1 MAHNRTTYAKRAA
14 RKLNLTSMT
23 FLPSTVVAAA
33 INAETTTTSHP
44 TSNNP
49 STVATGDPAD
59 AVTTVKSHHHVQN
72 VTEYLVEHDEL
83 EHGILANFSDMQTV
97 LLACISTLLP
107 LIIALGIAF
116 GVRHVWQK
124 YRNGGNG
131 LPWHKDACNRDSAVE
146 AQHQH
151 PHSGNAPVQAAT
163 RVLSAQ
169 DLVDSLDAPRYI
181 CETEVMEDVN
191 VTPAA
196 AMMEYTTSGNH
207 TGKNANGN
215 IITLT
220 LKNNHLIVETEE
232 RAITMEDNKP
242 TSKGYKDS
250 GCSFVVEVQPD
261 YDREET
267 EGTKGSSD
275 DMTAGITDQ
284 QALVHR
290 EEIPDDRSSGFENT
304 RLFGSTNTGLSQSDL
319 SISSQGSANPSYRYG
334 NQVEYDSGNL
344 GYPMYGGS
352 YECENYDILS
362 RKLEGRSKWVE
373 FDKSPD
379 IEKILLDDSRNL
391 TSEEDEDKSPEF
403 FGKSKNMS
411 SLQDVVSAAI
421 CEGTLEI
428 NSLPDAVRSNPNLQV
443 NGTTPNKLEIM
454 EQKALSNDFSGKTES
469 NKPVIT
475 GALLKDDVQ
484 EDAFQEQQRKLGNG
498 TLTPEHKGDNR
509 TTTDRKPEGSVFVP
523 SHKRA
528 GSIPPRL
535 IEETL
540 EMDRK
545 KSLDIYNKYSQIKT
559 STRSMLPSLSS
570 PKFEL
575 LQNEV
580 SPIEEK
586 ES

>member
-1 MAHNRTTYAKRAA
+1 MAETMTRNHTAYGKTTA
-14 RKLNLTSMT
+14 RKLNLTSM
-23 FLPSTVVAAA
+23 LPSTVVAAA
-33 INAETTTTSHP
+33 INAEATIP
-44 TSNNP
+44 TNP
-49 STVATGDPAD
+49 STVVTGDPA
-59 AVTTVKSHHHVQN
+59 AVTTVKPHHHVYN
-72 VTEYLVEHDEL
+72 VTGYLVEHDEL
-83 EHGILANFSDMQTV
+83 DHSILASFSDIQTV

-116 GVRHVWQK
+116 GVRHVWRK
-124 YRNGGNG
+124 YRNDRDSGDG
-131 LPWHKDACNRDSAVE
+131 LPWYKSACTRDNAVE
-146 AQHQH
+146 SQRRHS
-151 PHSGNAPVQAAT
+151 HSGNVPVQAAT

-169 DLVDSLDAPRYI
+169 DLVNGLDVPRYM
-181 CETEVMEDVN
+181 CETEVMEDVS
-191 VTPAA
+191 VAGG
-196 AMMEYTTSGNH
+196 MVEFTTSGNH
-207 TGKNANGN
+207 TSKNANGN

-232 RAITMEDNKP
+232 RAVTMEDNKP
-242 TSKGYKDS
+242 TARYKDS

-261 YDREET
+261 YDREEV
-267 EGTKGSSD
+267 EGNKGSSD

-334 NQVEYDSGNL
+334 NQVEYDSGHL

-352 YECENYDILS
+352 YESDVLS

-379 IEKILLDDSRNL
+379 IEKTLLDDSRNL
-391 TSEEDEDKSPEF
+391 TSEEDEDKNPQYY
-403 FGKSKNMS
+403 GKSKNVS
-411 SLQDVVSAAI
+411 SLQDVVSAVI
-421 CEGTLEI
+421 REDSLEI
-428 NSLPDAVRSNPNLQV
+428 NNFPDAVRSNPNLQV
-443 NGTTPNKLEIM
+443 NGATPNKLEIM
-454 EQKALSNDFSGKTES
+454 EQKALSNDFAGKSES

-498 TLTPEHKGDNR
+498 TLTPEHKEDR
-509 TTTDRKPEGSVFVP
+509 TTDRKPEGSVFVP
-523 SHKRA
+523 SHKRT

-559 STRSMLPSLSS
+559 STRSILPSLS

>member
-1 MAHNRTTYAKRAA
+1 MANRNSTTHADAMT
-14 RKLNLTSMT
+14 RKLNLTSMI
-23 FLPSTVVAAA
+23 FLPSTVIAAA
-33 INAETTTTSHP
+33 INAETNVSP
-44 TSNNP
+44 NP
-49 STVATGDPAD
+49 STV
-59 AVTTVKSHHHVQN
+59 VTTSDPETVTTTAKAHHHVSN

-83 EHGILANFSDMQTV
+83 DQSILPSFSDIQTV

-116 GVRHVWQK
+116 GCRHVWRK
-124 YRNGGNG
+124 YRSGENGFFWKKSGCASDNTTE
-131 LPWHKDACNRDSAVE
+131 S
-146 AQHQH
+146 QHHH
-151 PHSGNAPVQAAT
+151 PHSGNVTVEAAT

-169 DLVDSLDAPRYI
+169 DLVNGLDVPRYMS
-181 CETEVMEDVN
+181 ETEVMVDVN
-191 VTPAA
+191 VSPTTDV
-196 AMMEYTTSGNH
+196 MEYTTTSSGNH
-207 TGKNANGN
+207 TSKNANGN

-232 RAITMEDNKP
+232 RAVTMEDSKP
-242 TSKGYKDS
+242 ASRYKDS
-250 GCSFVVEVQPD
+250 GCSYVVDVQPD
-261 YDREET
+261 YDKEES
-267 EGTKGSSD
+267 ED
-275 DMTAGITDQ
+275 FDC
-284 QALVHR
+284 
-290 EEIPDDRSSGFENT
+290 T
-304 RLFGSTNTGLSQSDL
+304 RYRLYGLFGSTNTGLSQSDL

-334 NQVEYDSGNL
+334 NQVEYDVGHL

-352 YECENYDILS
+352 YESDVLS
-362 RKLEGRSKWVE
+362 RKLEGRSKWIE

-379 IEKILLDDSRNL
+379 IEKTLLDDSRNL
-391 TSEEDEDKSPEF
+391 TSEEDDEKSPQF
-403 FGKSKNMS
+403 YGKSKNMS
-411 SLQDVVSAAI
+411 SLQDVSA
-421 CEGTLEI
+421 TMRKDSLEI
-428 NSLPDAVRSNPNLQV
+428 NSFPDAVRSNPNLQV
-443 NGTTPNKLEIM
+443 NGATPNKLEIM
-454 EQKALSNDFSGKTES
+454 EQKALSNDFASSKSTEI

-475 GALLKDDVQ
+475 GVLLKNDVQ

-498 TLTPEHKGDNR
+498 TLTPEHNNKEND

-540 EMDRK
+540 EIDRK
-545 KSLDIYNKYSQIKT
+545 KPLDIYNKYSQIKT
-559 STRSMLPSLSS
+559 STRSMLPSLS